1 MRFRLSTVRSEKS
14 RRVLATILVASF
26 AFAAVLS
33 AAPQLHERLHKIG
46 DRTNH
51 ACAATL
57 MSSGSVEHSACEPPF
72 AAPQPAPAVP
82 AFRVPAFA
90 WVLAPLEFTRLE
102 HAPPVL
108 S

>member
-1 MRFRLSTVRSEKS
+1 
-14 RRVLATILVASF
+14 
-26 AFAAVLS
+26 
-33 AAPQLHERLHKIG
+33 
-46 DRTNH
+46 
-51 ACAATL
+51 